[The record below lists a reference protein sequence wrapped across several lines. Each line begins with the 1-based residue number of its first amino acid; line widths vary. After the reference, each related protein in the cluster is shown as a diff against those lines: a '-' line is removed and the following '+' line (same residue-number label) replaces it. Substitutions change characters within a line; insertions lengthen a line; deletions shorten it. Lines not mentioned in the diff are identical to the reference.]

1 MWVKIH
7 RSSRT
12 VIAICDENL
21 LGKKF
26 NEGIKCLNITES
38 FYKGEKISKE
48 EVSEIMK
55 FESLGGSTFN
65 MVGKE
70 TINLAIE
77 VGIIEENSYFKIENI
92 PFIITI
98 N

>member
-38 FYKGEKISKE
+38 FFKGEKISKE

-55 FESLGGSTFN
+55 FESLDGSTFN

-70 TINLAIE
+70 TISLAIE
-77 VGIIEENSYFKIENI
+77 VGIIEKSAIKKIKDI
-92 PFIITI
+92 PFIII
-98 N
+98 V